1 MLNNLS
7 INDLLRA
14 VREYNEDIVYTVKKA
29 YDMASTLH
37 QNQYRK
43 SGEPYIIHPL
53 NVCYTLALMHADC
66 DTLCA
71 ALLHDTLEDT
81 HVTKE
86 EIAKEFNE
94 NVAELVDGVTK
105 ISNSTY
111 NVGSDNDATTRKII
125 LGMAKDIRII
135 VIKLADRLHNMRT
148 LEFKSPDRQEKIS
161 LETMHL
167 YVPLARIIGAYEI
180 KYELEDIAFKYLKPN
195 DYLKTEEER
204 NRLIDTSKSTLDIMQ
219 SNIGN
224 LLEQK
229 DISYS
234 IYGKVKNIYGIYKRI
249 NKLGNY
255 TDKHD
260 LVALKICL
268 EELQNCYLNSYL
280 VLGLV
285 HKLYHPLNEKFK
297 DYICNPKANMYQAL
311 HTTVFAPN
319 DSFVQVQIK
328 TTFMNYVSTYG
339 LPSYWHYMGDMARYK
354 MQEDLTNKIN
364 FYDSVE
370 GINQLFSSNQDFV
383 NQVRK
388 EILSKNIHVFNSKG
402 SVIYLPSGSTIV
414 DYLLTVYKDK
424 AIHVDNVSING
435 NLSSNY
441 GQVLNDNDI
450 ICVSF
455 DESKVVNTTS
465 WEKMTATSLGTRTL
479 SLIKKG
485 N

>member
-204 NRLIDTSKSTLDIMQ
+204 NRLIDTSKSTLDTM
-219 SNIGN
+219 SFNIGN

-229 DISYS
+229 DIPYTISS
-234 IYGKVKNIYGIYKRI
+234 KVKNIYGIYKRI
-249 NKLGNY
+249 NKLGDY
-255 TDKHD
+255 PDKHD
-260 LVALKICL
+260 LIALKICL
-268 EELQNCYLNSYL
+268 EELQNCYLA
-280 VLGLV
+280 LGLV

-364 FYDSVE
+364 FYDSIKGIDELFPYNTPAFLNHVE
-370 GINQLFSSNQDFV
+370 Q
-383 NQVRK
+383 
-388 EILSKNIHVFNSKG
+388 EIFKNIHVFNSKG
-402 SVIYLPSGSTIV
+402 CVIYLPSGSTIV

-435 NLSSNY
+435 SLSSNY

-450 ICVSF
+450 ICVVLNE
-455 DESKVVNTTS
+455 DKVADITN

>member
-204 NRLIDTSKSTLDIMQ
+204 NRLIDTSKSTLDTM
-219 SNIGN
+219 SFNIGN

-229 DISYS
+229 DIPYTISS
-234 IYGKVKNIYGIYKRI
+234 KVKNIYGIYKRI
-249 NKLGNY
+249 NKLGDY
-255 TDKHD
+255 PDKHD
-260 LVALKICL
+260 LVSLKICL
-268 EELQNCYLNSYL
+268 EELQNCYLA
-280 VLGLV
+280 LGLV

-364 FYDSVE
+364 FYDSIKGIDELFPYNTPAFLNHVE
-370 GINQLFSSNQDFV
+370 Q
-383 NQVRK
+383 
-388 EILSKNIHVFNSKG
+388 EIFKNIHVFNSKG
-402 SVIYLPSGSTIV
+402 CVIYLPSGSTIV

-435 NLSSNY
+435 SLSSNY
-441 GQVLNDNDI
+441 GQVLNDGDI
-450 ICVSF
+450 ICVALN
-455 DESKVVNTTS
+455 ENKVADTTN
-465 WEKMTATSLGTRTL
+465 WETIAKTSLAR
-479 SLIKKG
+479 SLIK
-485 N
+485 NR

>member
-53 NVCYTLALMHADC
+53 NVCYALALMHADC

-204 NRLIDTSKSTLDIMQ
+204 NRLIDTSKSTLDTM
-219 SNIGN
+219 SFNIGN

-229 DISYS
+229 DIPYTISS
-234 IYGKVKNIYGIYKRI
+234 KVKNIYGIYKRI
-249 NKLGNY
+249 NKLGDY
-255 TDKHD
+255 PDKHD
-260 LVALKICL
+260 LIALKICL
-268 EELQNCYLNSYL
+268 EELQNCYLA
-280 VLGLV
+280 LGLV

-364 FYDSVE
+364 FYDSIKGIDELFPYNTPAFLNHVE
-370 GINQLFSSNQDFV
+370 Q
-383 NQVRK
+383 
-388 EILSKNIHVFNSKG
+388 EIFKNIHVFNSKG
-402 SVIYLPSGSTIV
+402 CVIYLPSGSTIV

-435 NLSSNY
+435 SLSSNY

-450 ICVSF
+450 ICVVLNE
-455 DESKVVNTTS
+455 DKVADITN

>member
-1 MLNNLS
+1 MS
-7 INDLLRA
+7 
-14 VREYNEDIVYTVKKA
+14 VYEKNQVK
-29 YDMASTLH
+29 
-37 QNQYRK
+37 
-43 SGEPYIIHPL
+43 
-53 NVCYTLALMHADC
+53 
-66 DTLCA
+66 
-71 ALLHDTLEDT
+71 LEDRDW
-81 HVTKE
+81 TKPE
-86 EIAKEFNE
+86 
-94 NVAELVDGVTK
+94 
-105 ISNSTY
+105 
-111 NVGSDNDATTRKII
+111 ATTIQ
-125 LGMAKDIRII
+125 
-135 VIKLADRLHNMRT
+135 V
-148 LEFKSPDRQEKIS
+148 SC
-161 LETMHL
+161 
-167 YVPLARIIGAYEI
+167 
-180 KYELEDIAFKYLKPN
+180 
-195 DYLKTEEER
+195 
-204 NRLIDTSKSTLDIMQ
+204 
-219 SNIGN
+219 GN
-224 LLEQK
+224 V
-229 DISYS
+229 
-234 IYGKVKNIYGIYKRI
+234 VKNLNYLNETG
-249 NKLGNY
+249 GFY

-402 SVIYLPSGSTIV
+402 YVIYLPSGSTIV

-450 ICVSF
+450 ICVVLNE
-455 DESKVVNTTS
+455 DKVADITN
-465 WEKMTATSLGTRTL
+465 WGKMTATSLGTRTL